1 MIEIRQMTFNEKLR
15 NIQKYEK
22 NIRSYTKSL
31 VKDKLGKERLE
42 ELETVWNKNSK
53 TIPPNAK
60 DEEKYEVAY
69 KNYLQTY
76 VIGEHFMA
84 KCQGH
89 FGVAEFN
96 RAAINSMRKTGTTS
110 SNVLAKTMMAVT
122 PKTSFQ
128 TIAKELA
135 YRLQVFS
142 PFTVD
147 QLDENQMVLTL
158 TPCKIASNSRDFC
171 NVACQNVIRIWL
183 EAQFNINMVS
193 TIQGP
198 NCTVKIT
205 PFNS

>member
-1 MIEIRQMTFNEKLR
+1 MIEIKKMTFNEKLR

-22 NIRSYTKSL
+22 NIRSYTLSL
-31 VKDKLGKERLE
+31 VKDKLGKEKLE
-42 ELETVWNKNSK
+42 ELETLWKNNSQP
-53 TIPPNAK
+53 IPTDAK

-84 KCQGH
+84 KHQGD

-96 RAAINSMRKTGTTS
+96 RAAIKSMRKTGATP
-110 SNVLAKTMMAVT
+110 SNVLAKTMMTIT
-122 PKTSFQ
+122 PKTSFE

-147 QLDENQMVLTL
+147 QLNESQMVLKL

-171 NVACQNVIRIWL
+171 NVACQNVIRVWL
-183 EAQFNINMVS
+183 EAQFNMKMVS
-193 TIQGP
+193 TIQGT
-198 NCTVKIT
+198 NCTVKIA
-205 PFNS
+205 PFTS

>member
-53 TIPPNAK
+53 TIPSNAK

-171 NVACQNVIRIWL
+171 NAACQNVIRIWL